1 MHHLVAVATTRMVPS
16 KGHDASH
23 LCHNSVCK
31 SLGHVIWEEAVENQR
46 RKGCMVWVLCPH
58 DDCGK
63 VIIVCP
69 HKPTCIKT
77 IPGVLEADYLAN
89 PHVYRH

>member
-1 MHHLVAVATTRMVPS
+1 M
-16 KGHDASH
+16 
-23 LCHNSVCK
+23 
-31 SLGHVIWEEAVENQR
+31 ENQR